1 MNGAYRFESH
11 SPTNSSTKRMGRS
24 PPLRYTWGTRRE
36 SSSTACLPSHRS
48 CSAVRKVLQLSCQH
62 RKHLVG
68 GKRGSEESRQSPRL
82 DLTSHLV
89 LLNVAVEVRPIQE
102 ESFPD
107 LNMWNRPLPN
117 QVPYGPNGAR

>member
-1 MNGAYRFESH
+1 
-11 SPTNSSTKRMGRS
+11 MGRIPARRIEVHAGYIARNILYRLFACAS
-24 PPLRYTWGTRRE
+24 VLLRC
-36 SSSTACLPSHRS
+36 AQ
-48 CSAVRKVLQLSCQH
+48 SATTFLSANIWYAG
-62 RKHLVG
+62 R
-68 GKRGSEESRQSPRL
+68 EESRQIPRF

-89 LLNVAVEVRPIQE
+89 LLNVAVEVRPIQQ